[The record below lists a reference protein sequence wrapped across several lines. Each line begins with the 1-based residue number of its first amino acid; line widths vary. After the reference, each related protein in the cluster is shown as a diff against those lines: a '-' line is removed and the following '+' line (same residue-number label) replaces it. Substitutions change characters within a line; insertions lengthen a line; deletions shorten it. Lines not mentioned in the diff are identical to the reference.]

1 MSFLMTLLLLAPDAE
16 VAPPSPPPADPVICK
31 RYEETGSLIKK
42 RKVCR
47 TKSEWA
53 KSASEMQET
62 LNRFVEDR
70 RTRPAGN

>member
-1 MSFLMTLLLLAPDAE
+1 MSHFLLAFLLLGAGADA
-16 VAPPSPPPADPVICK
+16 PPPADPIICK
-31 RYEETGSLIKK
+31 KYEETGSLVRK

-53 KSASEMQET
+53 KANSELQET
-62 LNRFVEDR
+62 MNRFVEDR